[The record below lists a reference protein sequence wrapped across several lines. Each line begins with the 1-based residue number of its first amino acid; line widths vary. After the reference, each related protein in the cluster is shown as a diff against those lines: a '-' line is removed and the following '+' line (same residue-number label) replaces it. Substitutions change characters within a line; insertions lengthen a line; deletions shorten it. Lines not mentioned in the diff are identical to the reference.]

1 MPFPPEDTPASPDS
15 TEAAAFADALHRVA
29 DDLAPADRRALMSAG
44 FARGRTLRRRRTAAV
59 TAGVAVL
66 ALAGGGGLLAATSG
80 NGAGHTAATGTTTG
94 VAAPALQNTASVAST
109 ASAPSYTARQV
120 ENLLVSMLP
129 HGKISD
135 RLGRGTEDTAPY
147 AQLVFDDGHGPA
159 EVSVVLQTQSDVPQN
174 CAAAHAAGDYC
185 RQTTVHGG
193 TLTIWKGWEYSD
205 HRNNTKEWM
214 AEYRH
219 QDGAQVSVS
228 EWNAPSEKD
237 VPASRPNP
245 PLTAA
250 RLASIATAPAWN
262 KVLAVTPDGVTGK
275 K

>member
-1 MPFPPEDTPASPDS
+1 MPFPPEDTSASPDS
-15 TEAAAFADALHRVA
+15 TDAAAFADVLHRVA

-94 VAAPALQNTASVAST
+94 VAAPALHNTASVASI
-109 ASAPSYTARQV
+109 APSYTARQV
-120 ENLLVSMLP
+120 ENLLISMLP
-129 HGKISD
+129 HGQISD

-174 CAAAHAAGDYC
+174 CTAADAAGDYC

-193 TLTIWKGWEYSD
+193 TLTIWEGWEYSD

-219 QDGAQVSVS
+219 QDGALVSVS

-237 VPASRPNP
+237 APASRPNP
-245 PLTAA
+245 PLTAT

-262 KVLAVTPDGVTGK
+262 KVLAVTPDGATGK